1 MDPPEKQLLAAAQ
14 AGDRR
19 AMERLLAAEAPR
31 VARFAARMCRNP
43 SDAEEVAQ
51 EALIAAVRTLPNF
64 RADASLSTWLYTIV
78 RSFCI
83 KQRRR
88 GRTVRQADT
97 SLDDPA
103 SAASFQSADEHPR
116 PDADMADRE
125 LGAAIEHA
133 VGTLAPMYR
142 EVLVLRDMEGLSA
155 QEVADALGL
164 RVDAV
169 KSRLHR
175 ARIAVREQLTP
186 VLEMPRDPDTAH
198 GSCPDV
204 LATYSRHMEGEIRPE
219 TCAAME
225 AHLAQCPRCQGRCDS
240 LRRTLLLCKTSP
252 GPAVAPSTQQLVRVA
267 LQRALAQRA
276 SPT

>member
-1 MDPPEKQLLAAAQ
+1 MELTDKQLLAAAQ
-14 AGDRR
+14 SGDRR
-19 AMERLLAAEAPR
+19 AIERLLAAEAPR

-51 EALIAAVRTLPNF
+51 ETLIAAVRTLPNF
-64 RADASLSTWLYTIV
+64 RAESSVSTWLYTIV

-88 GRTVRQADT
+88 GRTVRRADA
-97 SLDDPA
+97 SLDDPQ
-103 SAASFQSADEHPR
+103 SAAATQLADENPR
-116 PDADMADRE
+116 PDTNFADRE
-125 LGAAIEHA
+125 LGEAIEHA
-133 VGTLAPMYR
+133 VGELAPMYR
-142 EVLVLRDMEGLSA
+142 EVLILRDMEGLSA

-175 ARIAVREQLTP
+175 ARIAVRERLTP
-186 VLEMPRDPDTAH
+186 VLQVPAELTGETD
-198 GSCPDV
+198 SCPDV

-225 AHLAQCPRCQGRCDS
+225 AHLAQCPRCQGKCDS
-240 LRRTLLLCKTSP
+240 LRRTLVLCKTSP
-252 GPAVAPSTQQLVRVA
+252 GPAVSPSTQQLVRVA
-267 LQRALAQRA
+267 LQRALAR
-276 SPT
+276 